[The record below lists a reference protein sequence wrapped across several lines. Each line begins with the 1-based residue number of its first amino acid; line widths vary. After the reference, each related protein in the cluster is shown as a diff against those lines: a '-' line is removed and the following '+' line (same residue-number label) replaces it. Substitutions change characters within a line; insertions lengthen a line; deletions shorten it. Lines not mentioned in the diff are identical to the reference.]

1 MVKQKHRKKRKFR
14 NILVT
19 ILAILLLL
27 GVLALVAIKLF
38 VVEDVVVEGNELYDS
53 KVIEQA
59 ILNDEYSWNT
69 LYVFFKYRFFDTED
83 IPFVDELEVS
93 IADPH
98 TLHVVVYE
106 KIMLGYL
113 YVPEKS
119 QYAYL
124 DKDGFVVEISE
135 HMIPGV
141 PRLEGI
147 DCPDVVLYE
156 KLPIDKDDLWDML
169 ALTQTLKRNNL
180 VPDSI
185 VYGQNG
191 SPVLDYGNI
200 QIALGS
206 QEYLTQKVERIG
218 KILPMIK
225 DRTGIL
231 HLENWTDET
240 SNIVFDSQ

>member
-1 MVKQKHRKKRKFR
+1 MEKRRHRKKRKFR

-135 HMIPGV
+135 QMIPGV

-147 DCPDVVLYE
+147 ECPDVVLYE
-156 KLPIDKDDLWDML
+156 KLPIDKDALWDML

-200 QIALGS
+200 QITLGS